1 MDIEWSALTNL
12 TLKDQ
17 HMATKKKAP
26 AKKAPAKKA
35 PVAKNAPAKK
45 APAKKAPAKKAP
57 AVKKAAVA
65 KKAPVAKKAAAKKAP
80 ARKVAAKKAP
90 AKKAAVAAKPKAGV
104 KAKMTKTAIINDI
117 AESTNMTR
125 AQVTSVMEE
134 LESVIERHIRKRS
147 VGEFTLPG
155 LLKIKAAKRPATKK
169 RMGRN
174 PATGEEIV
182 IAAKPATTRVRIS
195 ALKKLKDMIA

>member
-1 MDIEWSALTNL
+1 
-12 TLKDQ
+12 
-17 HMATKKKAP
+17 MATKKKAP
-26 AKKAPAKKA
+26 AKKA
-35 PVAKNAPAKK
+35 VAKK
-45 APAKKAPAKKAP
+45 APAKKAVAKKAP
-57 AVKKAAVA
+57 A
-65 KKAPVAKKAAAKKAP
+65 KKAPVAKKAAAKKAVAKKAP
-80 ARKVAAKKAP
+80 AKKAAAKKAPAKKVVAKKAPAKKAAAKKAP
-90 AKKAAVAAKPKAGV
+90 AKKAAVAAPAAKPKAGV
-104 KAKMTKTAIINDI
+104 KAKMTKTAILNDI
-117 AESTNMTR
+117 AETTNLSR
-125 AQVTSVMEE
+125 AQVASVMDE

-155 LLKIKAAKRPATKK
+155 LLKIKSAKRPATKK

>member
-1 MDIEWSALTNL
+1 VAFALKTWNAQTNL
-12 TLKDQ
+12 KSKDQ

-26 AKKAPAKKA
+26 AKKA
-35 PVAKNAPAKK
+35 VAKK
-45 APAKKAPAKKAP
+45 APAKKAVAKKAP
-57 AVKKAAVA
+57 A
-65 KKAPVAKKAAAKKAP
+65 KKAPVAKKAAAKKAVAKKAP
-80 ARKVAAKKAP
+80 AKKAAAKKAP
-90 AKKAAVAAKPKAGV
+90 AKKAAVAAPAAKPKAGV
-104 KAKMTKTAIINDI
+104 KAKMTKTAILNDI
-117 AESTNMTR
+117 AESTNLSR
-125 AQVTSVMEE
+125 AQVASVMDE

>member
-1 MDIEWSALTNL
+1 VAFALKTWNAQTNL
-12 TLKDQ
+12 KSKDQ

-26 AKKAPAKKA
+26 AKKA
-35 PVAKNAPAKK
+35 VAKK
-45 APAKKAPAKKAP
+45 APAKKAVAQKAP
-57 AVKKAAVA
+57 A
-65 KKAPVAKKAAAKKAP
+65 KKAPVAKKAAAKKA
-80 ARKVAAKKAP
+80 VAKKAPAKKAP
-90 AKKAAVAAKPKAGV
+90 AKKAAVAAPAAKPKAGV
-104 KAKMTKTAIINDI
+104 KAKMTKTAILNDI
-117 AESTNMTR
+117 AESTNLSR
-125 AQVTSVMEE
+125 AQVASVMDE

>member
-1 MDIEWSALTNL
+1 
-12 TLKDQ
+12 
-17 HMATKKKAP
+17 MATKKKAP

-35 PVAKNAPAKK
+35 P
-45 APAKKAPAKKAP
+45 
-57 AVKKAAVA
+57 
-65 KKAPVAKKAAAKKAP
+65 AKKAAAE
-80 ARKVAAKKAP
+80 KKAP
-90 AKKAAVAAKPKAGV
+90 AKKAAPAV
-104 KAKMTKTAIINDI
+104 KRQPAVKVKMTKTAILNEI
-117 AESTNMTR
+117 ATNTNLTR
-125 AQVTSVMEE
+125 TQVSAVMDE

-182 IAAKPATTRVRIS
+182 IAAKPATTRVRVT
-195 ALKKLKDMIA
+195 ALKKLKDMIL

>member
-1 MDIEWSALTNL
+1 MKPRAHWAMSGIALFNLKIEETN
-12 TLKDQ
+12 
-17 HMATKKKAP
+17 MATRKKAPVKKAP

-35 PVAKNAPAKK
+35 AVKKAAVKKAPAKQAPAKK
-45 APAKKAPAKKAP
+45 APAKKVPAAKAAAPVKRRP
-57 AVKKAAVA
+57 AVKE
-65 KKAPVAKKAAAKKAP
+65 
-80 ARKVAAKKAP
+80 
-90 AKKAAVAAKPKAGV
+90 
-104 KAKMTKTAIINDI
+104 KMTKTAILNEI
-117 AESTNMTR
+117 ATNTNLSR
-125 AQVTSVMEE
+125 AQVGAVMDE

-147 VGEFTLPG
+147 VGEFTMPG

-195 ALKKLKDMIA
+195 ALKKLKDMIL

>member
-35 PVAKNAPAKK
+35 PVAK
-45 APAKKAPAKKAP
+45 KAPAKKAP

-80 ARKVAAKKAP
+80 AKKVAAKKAP

-195 ALKKLKDMIA
+195 GVKKLKDMIA

>member
-1 MDIEWSALTNL
+1 
-12 TLKDQ
+12 
-17 HMATKKKAP
+17 MATKKKAP

-35 PVAKNAPAKK
+35 PVAKK

-65 KKAPVAKKAAAKKAP
+65 KKAPAAKKAAAKKAP
-80 ARKVAAKKAP
+80 AKKVAAKKAP

>member
-1 MDIEWSALTNL
+1 
-12 TLKDQ
+12 
-17 HMATKKKAP
+17 MATQKKAP
-26 AKKAPAKKA
+26 
-35 PVAKNAPAKK
+35 
-45 APAKKAPAKKAP
+45 
-57 AVKKAAVA
+57 
-65 KKAPVAKKAAAKKAP
+65 AKKAAAKKAP
-80 ARKVAAKKAP
+80 VKKAPVKKAAAKKAP
-90 AKKAAVAAKPKAGV
+90 AKKAAAAPVKKAPGI
-104 KAKMTKTAIINDI
+104 KAKMTKTAILNEI
-117 AESTNMTR
+117 ATNTNLSR
-125 AQVTSVMEE
+125 AQVNSVMDE

-182 IAAKPATTRVRIS
+182 IPAKPATTRVRVT

>member
-35 PVAKNAPAKK
+35 PVAK
-45 APAKKAPAKKAP
+45 KAPAKKAP

-80 ARKVAAKKAP
+80 AKKVAAKKAP